1 MAQGYSKNLPVWRSL
16 LYVPTIQPKFIER
29 AAERGAD
36 AIILDLEDSVPPSEK
51 PRGRAALPD
60 AIKQVSRKG
69 ADVVVRCNRPLRE
82 LVKDLD
88 AAIVPGVRAV
98 ALPKLDSAEHVRLIA
113 EMIDE
118 LEVERGIA
126 PGTIGIMAMV
136 ETAAAFFRMHEIAAA
151 HERVIT
157 LGLGGEDFALSVDM
171 LPEAEGLFYPK
182 QQSVIAARA
191 AGVLPLGFV
200 GSIADIEDLDAF
212 RRTIQRSRKLGFA
225 CASCVHPRQIPI
237 LNEEFAPNPADVD
250 HATRMLQCWD
260 ETLAKG
266 LGAVTFEGKMIDIP
280 IIERARNLL
289 ARHNAIQARFARGG

>member
-1 MAQGYSKNLPVWRSL
+1 MAKNLPVWRSL
-16 LYVPTIQPKFIER
+16 LYVPTIQPRFIER

-36 AIILDLEDSVPPSEK
+36 AVILDLEDSVPPAEK

-60 AIKQVSRKG
+60 AIRQVSRKG
-69 ADVVVRCNRPLRE
+69 ADVVVRCNRPVRE

-118 LEVERGIA
+118 LEAERGLA
-126 PGTIGIMAMV
+126 AGSIGMMAMV

-157 LGLGGEDFALSVDM
+157 LGLGSEDFTMSCDM
-171 LPEAEGLFYPK
+171 APEAEGLFYPK

-212 RRTIQRSRKLGFA
+212 RATIKRSRKLGFA

-237 LNEEFAPNPADVD
+237 LNEEFAPGAAEVD
-250 HATRMLQCWD
+250 YATRMLACWD

-289 ARHNAIQARFARGG
+289 ARHNALQAKLASAG

>member
-1 MAQGYSKNLPVWRSL
+1 MRTDLPVWRSL
-16 LYVPTIQPKFIER
+16 LYVPAIQPKFIAR

-36 AIILDLEDSVPPSEK
+36 AIILDLEDSVPPAEK
-51 PRGRAALPD
+51 PRGRVALAE
-60 AIKQVSRKG
+60 AIPEVARNG
-69 ADVVVRCNRPLRE
+69 ADVVVRCNRPIRE
-82 LVKDLD
+82 LVKDLE

-98 ALPKLDSAEHVRLIA
+98 ALPKLEGAEHVCLIA

-118 LEVERGIA
+118 LEAARGLA
-126 PGTIGIMAMV
+126 AGSIGIMAMV
-136 ETAAAFFRMHEIAAA
+136 ETATAFFRMHEIAAA
-151 HERVIT
+151 HRRVIT
-157 LGLGGEDFALSVDM
+157 LGLGSEDFTMSCDM
-171 LPEAEGLFYPK
+171 AAEAEGLFYPK

-200 GSIADIEDLDAF
+200 GSIADIEDMDAF
-212 RRTIQRSRKLGFA
+212 RAVIRRSRKLGFA

-237 LNEEFAPNPADVD
+237 LNEEFAPGAAEVD
-250 HATRMLQCWD
+250 YATRMLACWD

-289 ARHNAIQARFARGG
+289 ARHNAITARLARRN

>member
-1 MAQGYSKNLPVWRSL
+1 MSRTLPVWRSL
-16 LYVPTIQPKFIER
+16 LYVPAIQPRFIEK

-36 AIILDLEDSVPPSEK
+36 AVILDLEDSVPPSEK
-51 PRGRAALPD
+51 PRGRAALRD
-60 AIKQVSRKG
+60 AIPQVARKG

-98 ALPKLDSAEHVRLIA
+98 ALPKLDSAQHVCLIA

-118 LEVERGIA
+118 LEVERGLPA
-126 PGTIGIMAMV
+126 GGIGIMAMV

-151 HERVIT
+151 HPRIVS

-171 LPEAEGLFYPK
+171 LPEPEGLFFPK

-191 AGVLPLGFV
+191 AGILPLGFV
-200 GSIADIEDLDAF
+200 GSVAEISDLAAF
-212 RRTIQRSRKLGFA
+212 REIIRRSRRLGFA
-225 CASCVHPRQIPI
+225 GASCVHPSQIPV
-237 LNEEFAPNPADVD
+237 LNEEFAPSPADVNY
-250 HATRMLQCWD
+250 ARRMLQCWD

-280 IIERARNLL
+280 IVERARNLL
-289 ARHNAIQARFARGG
+289 ARHEAIMARHGPRG

>member
-1 MAQGYSKNLPVWRSL
+1 MAKNLPVWRSL

-36 AIILDLEDSVPPSEK
+36 AIILDLEDSVPPAEK

-60 AIKQVSRKG
+60 AIRQVSRKG
-69 ADVVVRCNRPLRE
+69 ADVVVRCNRPVRE

-118 LEVERGIA
+118 LEAERGLA
-126 PGTIGIMAMV
+126 AGSVGMMAMV

-157 LGLGGEDFALSVDM
+157 LGLGSEDFTMSCDM
-171 LPEAEGLFYPK
+171 APEAEGLFYPK

-200 GSIADIEDLDAF
+200 GSIADIEDMDAF
-212 RRTIQRSRKLGFA
+212 RATIKRSRKLGFA

-237 LNEEFAPNPADVD
+237 LNEEFAPGAAEVD
-250 HATRMLQCWD
+250 YATRMLACWD

-289 ARHNAIQARFARGG
+289 ARHNALQAKLARAG